1 MEANRYVAFESKNL
15 ADSSRTPSLKTF
27 CSCAETSDGNFIV
40 YVETIWEKHSLQIL
54 MIGNFCLYLVDI
66 TCLWIKNCNFAT
78 ITDV

>member
-40 YVETIWEKHSLQIL
+40 YVETIERNIVYK
-54 MIGNFCLYLVDI
+54 F
-66 TCLWIKNCNFAT
+66 
-78 ITDV
+78 